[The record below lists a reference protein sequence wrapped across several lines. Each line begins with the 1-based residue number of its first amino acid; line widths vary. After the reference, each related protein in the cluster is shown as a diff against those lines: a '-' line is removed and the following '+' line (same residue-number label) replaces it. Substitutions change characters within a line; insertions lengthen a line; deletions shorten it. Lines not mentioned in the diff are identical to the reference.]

1 LWIQEEGDVALAGL
15 EVFDVVG
22 EDGVQVAGAVWAGE
36 GEVGE
41 IIFVDEGDGFFGDF
55 VFLLPVAEVVGERAA
70 EPDGEVGA
78 RGFVV
83 RGERSFDDGGLCTGG
98 FHLTR
103 SVAIDMSLCQ
113 FSAIQSGGEI
123 VGLGGLAS
131 KPRDLE
137 SDRGY
142 REAQNALV
150 YCGMA
155 DSETGAGGAN
165 KKRFVQV
172 TIPVGMLQCNCT
184 ILGDLESGEAL
195 VVDPGDETERILELL
210 ARHKLKP
217 KAIVSTHAHIDH
229 VGGLTKLRRATGAPV
244 MMHREDL
251 ALYQIMDEQAAFLGM
266 ERPETGEVD
275 QLLKEGD
282 VLRWGGFAAN
292 VMHTPG
298 HTPGSISIYLP
309 KSVEGNSAAGASRPG
324 ASVEP
329 ITPGGIALDVPQL
342 FAGDTLFAGSIGRT
356 DLWGGSMKTI
366 MDSLRGKLMQLPDET
381 VVHPGH
387 GPWTTIGEERESNP
401 FLAR

>member
-1 LWIQEEGDVALAGL
+1 
-15 EVFDVVG
+15 
-22 EDGVQVAGAVWAGE
+22 
-36 GEVGE
+36 
-41 IIFVDEGDGFFGDF
+41 
-55 VFLLPVAEVVGERAA
+55 
-70 EPDGEVGA
+70 
-78 RGFVV
+78 
-83 RGERSFDDGGLCTGG
+83 
-98 FHLTR
+98 
-103 SVAIDMSLCQ
+103 
-113 FSAIQSGGEI
+113 
-123 VGLGGLAS
+123 
-131 KPRDLE
+131 
-137 SDRGY
+137 
-142 REAQNALV
+142 
-150 YCGMA
+150 MA
-155 DSETGAGGAN
+155 DSKTGAGGAK

-229 VGGLTKLRRATGAPV
+229 IGGLTKLRRATGAPV

-251 ALYQIMDEQAAFLGM
+251 ALYQIMDEQAVFLGV

-282 VLRWGGFAAN
+282 VLRWGGLEAN

-298 HTPGSISIYLP
+298 HTPGSISLYLP
-309 KSVEGNSAAGASRPG
+309 TAATSKA
-324 ASVEP
+324 ANAIE
-329 ITPGGIALDVPQL
+329 VPQL

-381 VVHPGH
+381 IVHPGH

-401 FLAR
+401 FLSR